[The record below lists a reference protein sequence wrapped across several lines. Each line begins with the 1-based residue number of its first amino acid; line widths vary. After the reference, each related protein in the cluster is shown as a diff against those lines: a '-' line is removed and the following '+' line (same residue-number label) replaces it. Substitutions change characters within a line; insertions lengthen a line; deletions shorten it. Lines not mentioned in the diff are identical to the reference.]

1 MILSDLAVKR
11 PVLAT
16 VASLLLIAFGLIAFR
31 TLPLRE
37 LPAVDPPIVSVSTQY
52 RGASAEIVES
62 RITQI
67 IEDQLTG
74 IEGLALIEASSRDGR
89 SSIRV
94 EFNLNRNLDEA
105 ANDVRAAVSRVQNRI
120 PVGVDPPQVEK
131 ADADSDPIIWLN
143 LAADNMSRTDLTG
156 FAERTLVDRLG
167 ALGGVA
173 NVRIGGGM
181 RQAMRVWLNTEALAA
196 RGLTPDDV
204 DTALRTQN
212 IELPAG
218 QIESF
223 ERDYTMRIARGY
235 RTAAEFGR
243 LPVGRAGDARL
254 TRLED
259 VARVEVGAD
268 DDRRLFRGNGINQIG
283 LGIARQSNA
292 NALDVARDVRA
303 EAAKIEKT
311 LPKGVTMVVAFD
323 STVFIERAIA
333 GVWTTMGEAIV
344 LVIVVIF
351 LFLGSF
357 RAALIPAATI
367 PVCLIATFAVL
378 AAFGYSINLITLLA
392 LVLTIGLVVD
402 DAIVVLE
409 NVQRRVDAGEPAL
422 IAAQRGTNQVAFAV
436 IATTAVLVSVFTPLL
451 FAGGFVG
458 RLFVELAV
466 TIAAAVV
473 ISAFVALTLTPM
485 MCSLLVKPSSKTNQL
500 ALWIDGVF
508 SAIRASYRASVNAS
522 LRTPYV
528 AFIVMAV
535 VLFGA
540 VFLFGKLPKELSPVE
555 DRGNITVNI
564 SGPEGAGFDYMRR
577 IVAQTE
583 GVFEGYVKNGEAAR
597 TLVVAPRFQDVGSNR
612 MNGAFGRIF
621 LTEWGTRR
629 EGNDIVDELNKK
641 LGAIPGAQFRAS
653 MQSALS
659 FGGGGGG
666 GAGEVS
672 IVLGGNDY
680 QELAK
685 VAEKVLAKA
694 RTNESFSR
702 SRMNYEPIS
711 PRIELNIDRERA
723 AALGV
728 SVQAIGRTLEATTGL
743 RRVGTYPNQGEEYDV
758 ILQVDR
764 RERRSV
770 DDLNRIFVRSE
781 KTGELVP
788 MSNLVTTK
796 NLGGVDELP
805 RVNKLRAVTISVTMV
820 KGYTIG
826 QALTWLEDAT
836 RPEMKPDM
844 RIDYTG
850 QAKLYKDSGSAIGFA
865 FGLAILIVF
874 LTLAAQFESFVH
886 PVTIMATVPLAIAG
900 GLFGLYAAGFTLNI
914 YSQIGL
920 IILVALAAKN
930 GILIVEFANQLR
942 DEGRS
947 ARDAII
953 ESADL
958 RLRPILMTSIATVAG
973 AMPLAF
979 ANGAGGESRAVIGT
993 VVVFGVLC
1001 STALTLYV
1009 VPVIYLLLARF
1020 TGSPEA
1026 RAQEIEAFER
1036 RETAEELAI
1045 AAE

>member
-1 MILSDLAVKR
+1 MILSDLSVKR

-37 LPAVDPPIVSVSTQY
+37 LPAVDPPIVSVTTQY

-94 EFNLNRNLDEA
+94 EFELSRNLDEA
-105 ANDVRAAVSRVQNRI
+105 ANDVRGAVSRVQSRL

-156 FAERTLVDRLG
+156 FAERTLTDRLG
-167 ALGGVA
+167 ALNGVA

-204 DTALRTQN
+204 DAALRSQN

-223 ERDYTMRIARGY
+223 ERDYTMRVARGY

-243 LPVGRAGDARL
+243 LPVGRAGDARS

-259 VARVEVGAD
+259 VARVEVGAE
-268 DDRRLFRGNGINQIG
+268 DDRRIFRGNGVNQIG

-292 NALDVARDVRA
+292 NALEVARGVRA
-303 EAAKIEKT
+303 EAAIIEKS

-323 STVFIERAIA
+323 STVFIEKAIE
-333 GVWTTMGEAIV
+333 GVWTTMAEAVV

-351 LFLGSF
+351 FFLGSF

-378 AAFGYSINLITLLA
+378 AMFGYSINLITLLA

-409 NVQRRVDAGEPAL
+409 NVQRRVDMGEPPL
-422 IAAQRGTNQVAFAV
+422 IGAQRGTNQVAFAV

-485 MCSLLVKPSSKTNQL
+485 MCSLLVRPSSKTNKL
-500 ALWIDGVF
+500 AIWVDGVF
-508 SAIRASYRASVNAS
+508 GAIRASYRASVDAS
-522 LRTPYV
+522 LKKPMI
-528 AFIVMAV
+528 AFGVMGVV
-535 VLFGA
+535 VLGA
-540 VFLFGKLPKELSPVE
+540 VFFFNKLPKELSPVE
-555 DRGNITVNI
+555 DRGNLTLNI
-564 SGPEGAGFDYMRR
+564 SGPEGAGFEYMRR
-577 IVAQTE
+577 IVAQAE
-583 GVFEGYVKNGEAAR
+583 AVLEPYVKNGEAER

-612 MNGAFGRIF
+612 MNGAFGRVF
-621 LTEWGTRR
+621 LTEWGQRR
-629 EGNDIVDELNKK
+629 EGNEIVDEINRK

-680 QELAK
+680 AELAK

-694 RTNESFSR
+694 RTNDGFAR

-711 PRIELNIDRERA
+711 PRIELSIDRERA

-728 SVQAIGRTLEATTGL
+728 SVQSIGRTLEATTGL
-743 RRVGTYPNQGEEYDV
+743 RRVGTYPSQGEEYDV

-764 RERRSV
+764 RERRSI
-770 DDLNRIFVRSE
+770 DDLDRIFVRAE
-781 KTGELVP
+781 KTGELIP
-788 MSNLVTTK
+788 MSNLVTAR

-805 RVNKLRAVTISVTMV
+805 RVNKLRAVTISVNMV

-826 QALTWLEDAT
+826 DALTWLEDTT
-836 RPEMKPDM
+836 RAEMTPDM

-865 FGLAILIVF
+865 FALAILIVF

-886 PVTIMATVPLAIAG
+886 PITIMATVPLAIAG

-947 ARDAII
+947 ARDAIV

-979 ANGAGGESRAVIGT
+979 SSGAGGESRSVIGT

-1036 RETAEELAI
+1036 VEEVAAL